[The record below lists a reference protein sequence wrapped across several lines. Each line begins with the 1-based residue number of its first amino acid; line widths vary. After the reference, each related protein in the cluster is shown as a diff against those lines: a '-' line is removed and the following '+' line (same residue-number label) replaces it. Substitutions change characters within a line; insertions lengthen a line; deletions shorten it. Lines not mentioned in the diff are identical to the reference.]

1 MALKITITGRVH
13 GVDYRLFLLEE
24 ADYLFIP
31 RFDAR
36 NVKIDGKEALIVLV
50 DGEKEQLEEFAEFVK
65 TNKPENAIVD
75 EIRIEEYGG
84 RVRELEKFRSS
95 LNTSQLSKI
104 VQVGLKMIEKQDK
117 TIKEIQEVKDA
128 VKEEGE
134 KTRKH
139 FGDKVD
145 ELRSDLRDYLDER
158 LKKIEEE
165 IKAIKAKI
173 GMS

>member
-13 GVDYRLFLLEE
+13 GVGYRLFLLEE

-31 RFDAR
+31 HFDAR

-65 TNKPENAIVD
+65 TNKPENDIVD
-75 EIRIEEYGG
+75 EIRIEEYRG
-84 RVRELEKFRSS
+84 RVREIEKFRSS
-95 LNTSQLSKI
+95 FNTSQLAKI
-104 VQVGLKMIEKQDK
+104 VQIGLKMLEKQDE
-117 TIKEIQEVKDA
+117 TIKGIQEVKDA

-139 FGDKVD
+139 FGGKVD